1 MTNGEGFF
9 DVQAIFSQEYL
20 VYFKEKWCRTA
31 GKDPPLGH
39 VDGFQIGPSSFSVAL
54 NEIKCLLRVKEALN
68 KSPAAD
74 GGSFAP
80 AVQFEKLEIHP
91 VFLRF
96 PNFHLVQNLSPSAL
110 VDFIRASLKLYF
122 FQVAQSVIDFP
133 LSLRGRQGPPANA
146 HQHFRNCPPILFA
159 RYRSFLCHCEGACA
173 RGNLLA
179 QKIRI
184 CRRSSIDVTPC
195 CGDCHVALL
204 LAINM

>member
-1 MTNGEGFF
+1 MARDFF

-39 VDGFQIGPSSFSVAL
+39 VDGFQIGPSIAKNNCLVKRCKTLCGNICCYIWSFTSFPR
-54 NEIKCLLRVKEALN
+54 EPLN

-74 GGSFAP
+74 GGSFSP

-110 VDFIRASLKLYF
+110 VNLIRASL
-122 FQVAQSVIDFP
+122 V
-133 LSLRGRQGPPANA
+133 
-146 HQHFRNCPPILFA
+146 RN
-159 RYRSFLCHCEGACA
+159 
-173 RGNLLA
+173 
-179 QKIRI
+179 
-184 CRRSSIDVTPC
+184 
-195 CGDCHVALL
+195 
-204 LAINM
+204 